1 MATNSMSMVEIIKA
15 VSAKAGVPQ
24 KVCKRVIENFENVVV
39 ENVKAG
45 RRVVVTTFGAFY
57 RRDRKGGIVAVDVH
71 RGTDNPVEYGPK
83 MQLAFK
89 ATKKLLDM

>member
-1 MATNSMSMVEIIKA
+1 MSKDTMSLVEIVRSVAEK
-15 VSAKAGVPQ
+15 SGVQQ
-24 KVCKRVIENFENVVV
+24 KICKRVIEKFEEVVV

-57 RRDRKGGIVAVDVH
+57 RRDRKGGVVAVDVH

>member
-1 MATNSMSMVEIIKA
+1 MATNSMNMVEIIKA

-45 RRVVVTTFGAFY
+45 RRVVVRSFGAFY
-57 RRDRKGGIVAVDVH
+57 RRDRKAGIGRDV
-71 RGTDNPVEYGPK
+71 RNGNAQPVEYGPK
-83 MQLAFK
+83 RQLAFR
-89 ATKKLLDM
+89 AIADFMDL